1 MTLIITSYAVLLIV
15 AGYFAY
21 RNRVTDNKLQDY
33 IAKYESVKNYA
44 ETVASKQVAVVE
56 PTPTPAKEKPK
67 KVSQPTVATTTKH
80 VAKAAPL
87 PVAPT
92 RRGRK
97 PKMI

>member
-1 MTLIITSYAVLLIV
+1 MTLIITSYAVLLII

-56 PTPTPAKEKPK
+56 PTPAKEKPK
-67 KVSQPTVATTTKH
+67 KVSQPTVETTTKR

-87 PVAPT
+87 PVVPT